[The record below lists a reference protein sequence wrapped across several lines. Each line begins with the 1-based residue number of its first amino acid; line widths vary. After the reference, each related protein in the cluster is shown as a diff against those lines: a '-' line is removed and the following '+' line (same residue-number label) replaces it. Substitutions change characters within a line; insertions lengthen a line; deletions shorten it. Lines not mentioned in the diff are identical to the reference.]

1 MESDQRSLG
10 IDGHHEG
17 QREDNVRKK
26 SNRILI
32 VDDSEAIH
40 RDIIKILSS
49 PRSRSN
55 SEDLQQIER
64 ELFDDED
71 DKITPPKHVA
81 SITYRIDSAFQGREA
96 IQMVDQAEKDD
107 NPYALVFMDVRM
119 PPGINGIETIE
130 QIWKDHPNIE
140 MVIVTAFSDHSWEDI
155 LSRVGAS
162 DRLMVLRKPF
172 DLITIKQ
179 LALALTKKF
188 NISVKVQ
195 NHIEHMEIEVRNG
208 NEREFGSMI
217 QQLKVILGE

>member
-1 MESDQRSLG
+1 MECDPRSLEVDAYQKG
-10 IDGHHEG
+10 L
-17 QREDNVRKK
+17 REDNVRKK

-49 PRSRSN
+49 PRSRTN
-55 SEDLQQIER
+55 TEDLQQIEQ
-64 ELFDDED
+64 ELFEEED
-71 DKITPPKHVA
+71 QYTPPKHVHT
-81 SITYRIDSAFQGREA
+81 ITYRIDSAFQGREA
-96 IQMVDQAEKDD
+96 IQMVDQAEQEN

-119 PPGINGIETIE
+119 PPGINGIEAIE
-130 QIWKDHPNIE
+130 RIWQDHPNIE

-195 NHIEHMEIEVRNG
+195 NHIEHMELEVRNG
-208 NEREFGSMI
+208 NQQEFGSMV
-217 QQLKVILGE
+217 QQLKAILNE

>member
-55 SEDLQQIER
+55 SEDLQQIEK
-64 ELFDDED
+64 ELFDDD
-71 DKITPPKHVA
+71 DKFTPAKHVA

-188 NISVKVQ
+188 NISVKIQ

-217 QQLKVILGE
+217 QQLKAILGE